1 MTLPPVLSRS
11 VPLRSPLLS
20 LLSCCSVRTYFLPMS
35 LQILP
40 GTYNPMPAYRLVT
53 ADGVVTLTPGIAARF
68 RAALQAIIDEEI
80 QSPS

>member
-1 MTLPPVLSRS
+1 
-11 VPLRSPLLS
+11 
-20 LLSCCSVRTYFLPMS
+20 MS